1 MTNEM
6 KIARKTM
13 NDLYEMI
20 DKKIDENISSPYS
33 EKREREF
40 DKLIAQRSAIHA
52 ACMIFSG
59 DLSPEIA
66 LSTAARMLSLYYE
79 LSRGKCEQIDGKT
92 WRTYHTY
99 GELYYQVQHFREIK
113 RSSYRILVE

>member
-1 MTNEM
+1 MTKEI

-20 DKKIDENISSPYS
+20 EKKLDENIASSYS
-33 EKREREF
+33 EKKEKEF
-40 DKLIAQRSAIHA
+40 DKLIVQRSAIHA

-66 LSTAARMLSLYYE
+66 LSTAARMLSL
-79 LSRGKCEQIDGKT
+79 
-92 WRTYHTY
+92 
-99 GELYYQVQHFREIK
+99 
-113 RSSYRILVE
+113 

>member
-1 MTNEM
+1 MTKEI

-20 DKKIDENISSPYS
+20 EKKLDENIASSYS
-33 EKREREF
+33 EKKEKEF
-40 DKLIAQRSAIHA
+40 DKLIVQRSAIHA
-52 ACMIFSG
+52 ACMILNG

-79 LSRGKCEQIDGKT
+79 LSRGKCEQIDSKT